1 MKHQQLEL
9 QALVIIWMKRKLRKL
24 WRTDFDCSRLNT
36 LGYGCWF
43 IPYAKR
49 QCSSQDTHSHPTFC
63 RHSSSKSSLLLL
75 FGLIPNVLG
84 LFHNLC
90 ALHPD
95 HNTIKP
101 WQTLAMSKTLPLH
114 WRYRFSTTVS
124 ESFKTKLCH
133 SISSAIPWVLRL
145 PLHSTECSIFVPVRL
160 SFLSAAL
167 PSVVFLGMS
176 SPHSHLFFPPKQQTF
191 WDPLSPHLYDFH
203 MPSFYQLRFLSNDL
217 TPNAA
222 GLSLIF

>member
-63 RHSSSKSSLLLL
+63 RHSSSKSFLLLL

-114 WRYRFSTTVS
+114 WRYRLSTRVS

-133 SISSAIPWVLRL
+133 SISPAIPWVLRL
-145 PLHSTECSIFVPVRL
+145 PLHSTECSIFVPVRTELFKCCL
-160 SFLSAAL
+160 SLCGLSGYVITTFPLVFSPQATKILRSFVSSSVWLPYAQFLSTQI
-167 PSVVFLGMS
+167 SVKWPYS
-176 SPHSHLFFPPKQQTF
+176 
-191 WDPLSPHLYDFH
+191 
-203 MPSFYQLRFLSNDL
+203 
-217 TPNAA
+217 
-222 GLSLIF
+222 